1 MNAHADTPTL
11 DWRLNAFR
19 DDLADIR
26 LKGKVGVGRFAKG
39 KVATVT
45 VPVCDVHRRPS
56 GDAGIDT
63 QFLFGDSVRVFDTK
77 DDWAWVQGE
86 RDGYVGYVR
95 GNSIGLAERV
105 QATHRVIAPRTF
117 VYPEPEL
124 RSPPR
129 QVLSMG
135 SAVFVNRS
143 EERRGNRYAVGADGS
158 AIIESHLAA
167 IDKPAKDYVAVAET
181 LLHTPYL
188 WGGTSAFGI
197 DCSGLVQLPMQMTGK
212 SVLRDTDMQEAS
224 IGEPIETKDGYGKL
238 KRGDLVFWKGHVG
251 IMTDARHMLHA
262 NGSTMTVAREP
273 LDDAIAR
280 IEPLYGRPTSM
291 RRP

>member
-1 MNAHADTPTL
+1 MAETQGL
-11 DWRLNAFR
+11 DRRLNAFR
-19 DDLADIR
+19 EDLADAR
-26 LKGKVGVGRFAKG
+26 LRGLVEAPRFVEGRKS
-39 KVATVT
+39 VVV
-45 VPVCDVHRRPS
+45 VPVCDVRRDPS
-56 GDAGIDT
+56 GDAGLDT
-63 QFLFGDSVRVFDTK
+63 QFLLGDGVRVFDAQ
-77 DDWAWVQGE
+77 DGWAWVQGE

-95 GNSIGLAERV
+95 SASLGEEVPA
-105 QATHRVIAPRTF
+105 ATHRVTAPRTF
-117 VYPEPEL
+117 LYSEPEL

-135 SAVFVNRS
+135 SAVCVSRS
-143 EERRGNRYAVGADGS
+143 EERRGNRYAVLADGS

-188 WGGTSAFGI
+188 WGGTTAFGI
-197 DCSGLVQLPMQMTGK
+197 DCSGLVQLPMHMTGRT
-212 SVLRDTDMQEAS
+212 VLRDTDMQEAS
-224 IGEPIETKDGYGKL
+224 IGESIETKDGYSRL
-238 KRGDLVFWKGHVG
+238 RRGDLVFWKGHVG

-262 NGSTMTVAREP
+262 NGSTMTVALES

-280 IEPLYGRPTSM
+280 IEPLYGRPTSV